1 MFGLTNILKPVLQTA
16 VDENSA
22 SQLNQH
28 ILTFINFLSLL
39 WLSLRVTNRP
49 RRHQP
54 APDASGAE
62 EAQEVQASTCLLLEP
77 GSART
82 GGTLYPLAVAC
93 HMA

>member
-39 WLSLRVTNRP
+39 WLSLRVANRP
-49 RRHQP
+49 QRHQA

-62 EAQEVQASTCLLLEP
+62 QTQEVQASTCLLLEP

-82 GGTLYPLAVAC
+82 GGTLYPLALAC